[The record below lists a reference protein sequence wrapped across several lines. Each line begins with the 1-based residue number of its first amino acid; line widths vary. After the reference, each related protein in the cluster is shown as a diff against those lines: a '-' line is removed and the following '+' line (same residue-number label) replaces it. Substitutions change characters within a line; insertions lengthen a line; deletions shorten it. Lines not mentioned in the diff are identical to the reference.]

1 LVSITLTPM
10 IAAHWLDPAGR
21 LPVRRNV
28 FERGFDRLAGAYGT
42 ALDICLR
49 FPAAVLLVF
58 IATVVG
64 TLWMLQTIPK
74 SFLPQEDIGQIAI
87 SVQARPDI
95 SFSSM
100 AELQGQAEDVL
111 RRSPHV
117 EHVLSEIGGLDSSAL
132 NESSFYVELK
142 GKSQRPAIDR
152 IMAELRHGLATI
164 PGIEASVTT
173 TQHARMGGGRSRGAH
188 QFVVQ
193 SDSPAEIAYWTRRF
207 LEAMEKDPAFSAA
220 TSDLQDTVGQI
231 SLDVDGDKAS
241 LLGISSEQIRTT
253 LYNAF
258 GGGQVATI
266 YHPADSYKVFMQINP
281 AIAPMAER
289 LEVMHVRSDDG
300 ALVPLSAIASFDHKA
315 GLRQVNQVGSRPAVT
330 VFFELGPGTALGDA
344 MARIE
349 EIANEIG
356 VPVSVTVAFGGGT
369 RIFREAMANQGLLL
383 AAAVF
388 AVYIV
393 LGVLYE
399 SLVHP
404 LTILTGLPAA
414 AVGALGA
421 LMLFDMDL
429 SLMALIGIL
438 ILVGLVKKNAIMMID
453 VALVLQRE
461 GTSGHDAMRTACLQ
475 RFRPIMMT
483 TLAAIAGALPIAVG
497 YGTSSELRQPLG
509 VAVAGGLAVSQ
520 LLTLFITPV
529 IFLYM
534 DAAATRARALLR
546 KALRA
551 KTLKTGR
558 SLPAPGGSGWRSP
571 RPR

>member
-1 LVSITLTPM
+1 
-10 IAAHWLDPAGR
+10 
-21 LPVRRNV
+21 
-28 FERGFDRLAGAYGT
+28 
-42 ALDICLR
+42 
-49 FPAAVLLVF
+49 
-58 IATVVG
+58 
-64 TLWMLQTIPK
+64 
-74 SFLPQEDIGQIAI
+74 
-87 SVQARPDI
+87 
-95 SFSSM
+95 
-100 AELQGQAEDVL
+100 
-111 RRSPHV
+111 
-117 EHVLSEIGGLDSSAL
+117 
-132 NESSFYVELK
+132 
-142 GKSQRPAIDR
+142 
-152 IMAELRHGLATI
+152 
-164 PGIEASVTT
+164 
-173 TQHARMGGGRSRGAH
+173 
-188 QFVVQ
+188 
-193 SDSPAEIAYWTRRF
+193 
-207 LEAMEKDPAFSAA
+207 MEKDPAFSAA